1 MENTFSM
8 DMEILIMENIDKLL
22 NEIVQN
28 SAELERR
35 VPPYYKGMID
45 RRSGVDADDYW
56 YESDKDRELYNE
68 GYRDATNKN
77 YDYLFRSKV

>member
-1 MENTFSM
+1 MK
-8 DMEILIMENIDKLL
+8 NIDELL
-22 NEIVQN
+22 NEIVQR

-45 RRSGVDADDYW
+45 KRSGLDADDFW

-68 GYRDATNKN
+68 GYRDAVNKN
-77 YDYLFRSKV
+77 FDFLINKKGK